1 MGLRGAFLP
10 RLGMPVAAFS
20 ESFGS
25 ARHASHLIAFAFDIP
40 TTGRVL
46 VYEYPAQTTPEA
58 FARSIAAKPKIRGPL
73 GSTGYYK
80 VASIRGGLPALISVA
95 NGGAPWSVEWLEN
108 GIDVMVA
115 GNTAIGDRLL
125 DLATRV

>member
-1 MGLRGAFLP
+1 MGLRGAFVP
-10 RLGMPVAAFS
+10 RFGTPVAAFS
-20 ESFGS
+20 EGFGS
-25 ARHASHLIAFAFDIP
+25 SRHASHLIAFAFDIP
-40 TTGRVL
+40 RAGRVL
-46 VYEYPAQTTPEA
+46 VYEYPAQTPPEE
-58 FARSIAAKPKIRGPL
+58 FARSIAEKPAIKGPL

-115 GNTAIGDRLL
+115 GNTAIGDRVLS
-125 DLATRV
+125 LAARV